1 MKNAKPR
8 LSRPPNKN
16 YNTRRNAYLL
26 MTNKLHHRLNHLT
39 QPQPLQHLF
48 TQQLL
53 KPLPQ
58 AIPHH
63 HNLATQPHN
72 LPQSPLTQPQ
82 SHLINQVINHQGKDV
97 SLQADSVVKLSEKN
111 HSIQILTNECHTPL
125 SNKKYKKS

>member
-1 MKNAKPR
+1 
-8 LSRPPNKN
+8 
-16 YNTRRNAYLL
+16 

-39 QPQPLQHLF
+39 QPQHLQHLF

-53 KPLPQ
+53 KPPPQ

-111 HSIQILTNECHTPL
+111 HSIQILTNECHTQL
-125 SNKKYKKS
+125 SNKKNKKS